1 MRITG
6 VFKSVKSYLRDFVK
20 EFKFIAEDMLIIKSR
35 TFDIETSLVKSLDSI
50 GNVLINN
57 IATDNKINSIA
68 HDASNNHK
76 NMLAR
81 VEQLDTKINN
91 LVEMLSRPKVNEEA
105 EALRRELSSRTQ
117 FYESLLNKLIDA
129 RLSQS
134 VQPIVVNN
142 DKEDSHHSPAMMEYL
157 KRKNG
162 SGGFA
167 SIDAKAK

>member
-35 TFDIETSLVKSLDSI
+35 TFDIETSLAKSLDSI

-57 IATDNKINSIA
+57 IATDNKINSIVY
-68 HDASNNHK
+68 DVNNNHK

-134 VQPIVVNN
+134 TQPIIVSN
-142 DKEDSHHSPAMMEYL
+142 DKEDTSRSSAMAEYL

-167 SIDAKAK
+167 SIDEKAK